1 MAKKTASKSAPK
13 KAADK
18 VDKKTVKN
26 VVAKKSTPIAAKK
39 TATKAPAKVTKAAK
53 PSLAE
58 KFVAKAG
65 KFVAKAEKTVAKAG
79 KVVAQVEK
87 AINGKPKPVKLEA
100 QPKITPTN
108 AVSAMKAKMAPTKE
122 VIQNKEKSLDVK
134 AKTNEK
140 PMKIAD
146 KASIQTAKSNLNK
159 DKAADGPKMMSKS
172 VAGPIKS
179 AEKSSDDAPKI
190 KIDRQ
195 AMSED
200 EIRWAEFYNKHRSE
214 TPPEYNIREQYESKK
229 PIMHK
234 TFGWG
239 YILSNEYDRL
249 EVLFKDGKR
258 MLISNRKV

>member
-18 VDKKTVKN
+18 VDKKTVKKVEAKKPAP
-26 VVAKKSTPIAAKK
+26 VVAKKATAKAPVKTP
-39 TATKAPAKVTKAAK
+39 TKATK

-58 KFVAKAG
+58 KI
-65 KFVAKAEKTVAKAG
+65 VAKAG

-87 AINGKPKPVKLEA
+87 AIAG
-100 QPKITPTN
+100 
-108 AVSAMKAKMAPTKE
+108 KAKAGKTEAPTKAI
-122 VIQNKEKSLDVK
+122 VAKAANTGKAKAASVKEKSVQPVAKVSPPPVK
-134 AKTNEK
+134 QNMTKEK
-140 PMKIAD
+140 AV
-146 KASIQTAKSNLNK
+146 
-159 DKAADGPKMMSKS
+159 DGPKMMSKS
-172 VAGPIKS
+172 AAAPAKS
-179 AEKSSDDAPKI
+179 VEKSSDEAPKI

-200 EIRWAEFYNKHRSE
+200 EIRWAEFYNKHRTE
-214 TPPEYNIREQYESKK
+214 TPPEYNIREQYEAKK
-229 PIMHK
+229 PILHK

>member
-65 KFVAKAEKTVAKAG
+65 KFV
-79 KVVAQVEK
+79 
-87 AINGKPKPVKLEA
+87 
-100 QPKITPTN
+100 
-108 AVSAMKAKMAPTKE
+108 AKMAPTKE

>member
-18 VDKKTVKN
+18 VDKKTVKK
-26 VVAKKSTPIAAKK
+26 VEAKKPAPVAAKK
-39 TATKAPAKVTKAAK
+39 AATKATKT
-53 PSLAE
+53 SLAE
-58 KFVAKAG
+58 KI
-65 KFVAKAEKTVAKAG
+65 VAKAG

-87 AINGKPKPVKLEA
+87 AISGKSKSNKPELSSKGIVAKN
-100 QPKITPTN
+100 TSN
-108 AVSAMKAKMAPTKE
+108 AKAKTVPTKE
-122 VIQNKEKSLDVK
+122 SSQLKDKAPVAK

-140 PMKIAD
+140 IL
-146 KASIQTAKSNLNK
+146 KSGEK
-159 DKAADGPKMMSKS
+159 VSTPATKPISTKEKSSDGPKMMSKS
-172 VAGPIKS
+172 SGPTVKS
-179 AEKSSDDAPKI
+179 LEKSNEEPAKI

-200 EIRWAEFYNKHRSE
+200 EVRWAEFYNKHRSE
-214 TPPEYNIREQYESKK
+214 TPPEYNIREQYESKR

-239 YILSNEYDRL
+239 FILSNEYDRL